1 MIKRLIRFKIYTD
14 RARWYMQYVQTLIMI
29 TILIQTSGFR
39 MLWWYIPI
47 LLVAIIFGF
56 IFVGYLEVRIGFLK
70 EEQNKYA
77 EQNPV
82 LQEILEIIKKKESE
96 K

>member
-14 RARWYMQYVQTLIMI
+14 RARWYMQYVQTLIMV
-29 TILIQTSGFR
+29 TILIQTSGFT
-39 MLWWYIPI
+39 MLWWYFPV
-47 LLVAIIFGF
+47 LLAAIIFGF
-56 IFVGYLEVRIGFLK
+56 IFVGYCEVKIGFLK

-82 LQEILEIIKKKESE
+82 LQEILEILKKEG
-96 K
+96 KK